1 MNTNKQLPAITEY
14 TEVAKDITPMHTD
27 HAVTVRKYIAAL
39 RRVDY
44 HVDMQSF
51 LDDID
56 LYDSA
61 VYRKHQRS
69 EEDCHTT
76 ACELEAQLPQ
86 SEIANAVKQ
95 MITKVNAQ
103 IDLVTPENHTDDIDH
118 QQSDS
123 FNPHEPIIDPNVT
136 MSEDG
141 LVKEIRYIKLQIE
154 TKAPAWGTDA
164 DICQYLADQVMGF
177 DMSPAMCRQVL
188 NRLDVEP
195 SPAILN
201 IYADAAARYGFN
213 L

>member
-14 TEVAKDITPMHTD
+14 TEVAKDITPIHAD

-44 HVDMQSF
+44 HVDMQAF

-56 LYDSA
+56 LYDTA
-61 VYRKHQRS
+61 VYRKLQRS

-136 MSEDG
+136 MSEDD
-141 LVKEIRYIKLQIE
+141 LVKELLNISRRFSN
-154 TKAPAWGTDA
+154 DA
-164 DICQYLADQVMGF
+164 DICQHLADMVMGF
-177 DMSPAMCRQVL
+177 DLTPAMCNQVL
-188 NRLDVEP
+188 DRFDIEP

-213 L
+213 LGGAK